1 MKPISLFAQ
10 YRQEFAGYS
19 RKKFLQ
25 DLLAGLTVTAV
36 ALPLA
41 LAFGVASG
49 ATAAAGLI
57 TAIVAGIVIALLG
70 GAPYQISGPT
80 GAMSAVLILLAQKY
94 GLPGVW
100 VAGLLSGGILLAL
113 GLLRLGR
120 IIHYIPSP
128 VITGFTS
135 GIALIIAIGQIDN
148 FLGVHT
154 PGSESAAFK
163 LLGYFHGGFAPN
175 WQAMALGGLVIALM
189 LLWPKRW
196 QARVPSSLAAIV
208 VTTVLSSVLG
218 WGVDTVGEI
227 PRTLISKDHLAFS
240 SIPWAHLGD
249 MIGPAVTIAVLGMIE
264 SLLCGAVAGRMT
276 GVPLQADQELVAQGV
291 GNLLLPFVG
300 GVPATAAIA
309 RTSVGIKSGGHTRVV
324 SVVHAVGLLA
334 SMLALSSLMGRI
346 PLSALAGV
354 LIVTALRMN
363 EWESIQYMF
372 RSRFKA
378 AITAFIVTM
387 LCTVA
392 LDLTKAILAGVI
404 ISAVLFIKTIA
415 DLDVSVEQVDP
426 ERLRERGI
434 DATGHCH
441 RVKVAYL
448 TGPVF
453 FAAVNTLQTALTQ
466 VDDADVLIFSMRGV
480 PLLDVCGLQ
489 ALEQVTEKLRQRGC
503 IVMLSGVQ
511 PSVQKM
517 MQRGGLTETIGQD
530 NIFWSADQ
538 AIVAAGERFQTC

>member
-1 MKPISLFAQ
+1 MKPISLFTQ

-163 LLGYFHGGFAPN
+163 LIGYFHGGFAPN
-175 WQAMALGGLVIALM
+175 WQAMALGSLVIALM

-196 QARVPSSLAAIV
+196 QARFPSSLAAIV
-208 VTTVLSSVLG
+208 VATVLSSMLG

-227 PRTLISKDHLAFS
+227 PRTLIGKDRLVFS
-240 SIPWAHLGD
+240 AIPWAHLGD

-324 SVVHAVGLLA
+324 SAVHAVGLLA

-392 LDLTKAILAGVI
+392 LDLTKAILAGVV

-415 DLDVSVEQVDP
+415 DLEISVEQVDAD
-426 ERLRERGI
+426 RLRQRGI
-434 DATGHCH
+434 DAGGHCH

-453 FAAVNTLQTALTQ
+453 FAAVNSLQTALTQ

-489 ALEQVTEKLRQRGC
+489 ALEEVTERLRKRGC
-503 IVMLSGVQ
+503 IVMLCGVQ
-511 PSVQKM
+511 PSVHKM
-517 MQRGGLTETIGQD
+517 MQRGGLTDAIGQE

-538 AIVAAGERFQTC
+538 AIVAAGERFLA